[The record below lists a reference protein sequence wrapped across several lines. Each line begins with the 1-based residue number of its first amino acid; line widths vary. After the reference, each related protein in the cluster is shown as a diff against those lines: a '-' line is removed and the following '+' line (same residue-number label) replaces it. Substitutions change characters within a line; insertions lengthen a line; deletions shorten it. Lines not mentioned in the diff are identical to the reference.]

1 MGKIIPF
8 LKGPNEAWKQKRR
21 HVADEGQMQVILAN
35 CDSGGEG
42 SGTLTG
48 LELDLHTLVFVLN
61 LDDCVNAFQG
71 AKLRLPW
78 LTSLAVHVFSSLCTV
93 SQTYMVWWL
102 WTEKHH
108 LLRRFAVFS
117 SSDNQEL
124 PLIRVLASALIFC
137 IVMPE
142 INSAVRTLIT
152 WRFTS
157 GASGVRRALMWGV
170 VVPMFLSKIVV
181 GVGVGVV
188 AVYIS
193 FSSPDAEGAVGVL
206 MNFTALLIIMDLDNL
221 MLPLTVEMADRL
233 SGNDYGSLEEAT
245 GEFLASYR
253 IGRSDR
259 ARLNHSR
266 KVYRW
271 AILGVNLLLAVMAAV
286 FIYYMLYN
294 MGICHTATDFT
305 VERFTTRALHFWPEC
320 TVDGKPCMN
329 GIYNFCSNESKFCDD
344 YRAGKFDG
352 IYIPED
358 LMHCQPTTPR

>member
-35 CDSGGEG
+35 CDSGGDG

-93 SQTYMVWWL
+93 SQTYM
-102 WTEKHH
+102 
-108 LLRRFAVFS
+108 
-117 SSDNQEL
+117 
-124 PLIRVLASALIFC
+124 
-137 IVMPE
+137 
-142 INSAVRTLIT
+142 
-152 WRFTS
+152 
-157 GASGVRRALMWGV
+157 V

-294 MGICHTATDFT
+294 MGKCHTAADFT